1 MSTKATTQ
9 EDYLKKVSAETIRAQ
24 SHYPDSSAEAMSI
37 RNSLGV
43 LNILS
48 EKTIEWLIENADK
61 NSEMGS
67 FFEQGMTWRKLVK
80 SYLNIDL

>member
-1 MSTKATTQ
+1 MSIKATTQ

-37 RNSLGV
+37 RNSLRV

-61 NSEMGS
+61 NSEMGT